1 MALLLISD
9 PILEKIQKHFN
20 GYGIKSSIS
29 EERLDFE
36 SDYPD
41 ICILGVKDGMGNV
54 GSLKLENSPIDYI
67 QIIKKQEYAKCDY
80 AVGGHVGMGIHKH
93 SWWMMK
99 LFLAFS
105 DSIRIGPF
113 DIGTLTTIKKGL
125 FHSEVESF
133 MWNGYPKLTTLP
145 PGLIRDNVVEP
156 LSSDQKLQQLMTKC
170 LLKERTITIS
180 RYLPCHES
188 GTVETNSKIII
199 KSKWKLQK
207 DLFADHDT
215 MKIYEKMAK
224 IVKQT
229 VNDLKYH
236 LR

>member
-67 QIIKKQEYAKCDY
+67 QIIKKQECAKCDY

-188 GTVETNSKIII
+188 DTVETNSKIII

-215 MKIYEKMAK
+215 MKMYEKMAK

>member
-188 GTVETNSKIII
+188 DTVETNSKIII

-215 MKIYEKMAK
+215 MKMYEKMAK

>member
-1 MALLLISD
+1 
-9 PILEKIQKHFN
+9 
-20 GYGIKSSIS
+20 
-29 EERLDFE
+29 
-36 SDYPD
+36 
-41 ICILGVKDGMGNV
+41 
-54 GSLKLENSPIDYI
+54 
-67 QIIKKQEYAKCDY
+67 
-80 AVGGHVGMGIHKH
+80 
-93 SWWMMK
+93 MK

-215 MKIYEKMAK
+215 MKMYEKMAK